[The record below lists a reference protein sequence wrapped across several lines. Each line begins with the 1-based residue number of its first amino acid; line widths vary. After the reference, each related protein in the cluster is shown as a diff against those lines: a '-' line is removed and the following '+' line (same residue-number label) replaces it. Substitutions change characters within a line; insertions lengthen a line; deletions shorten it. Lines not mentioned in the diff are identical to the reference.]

1 MTESKAHTMDLLP
14 RDPSL
19 NLLPRDGIVNYYG
32 QILSPCDAR
41 DYFEALMT
49 TIPWQHD
56 EAIIYGKHIVTARKV
71 AWYGD
76 AAYSYSYSG
85 TTRVARAWTRELS
98 ALRSLAEEKSGE
110 KFNSCL
116 CNLYHDGSEGMA
128 WHSDDEDALGKDTAI
143 ASLSLGAE
151 RKFSLRHK
159 RAREIEP
166 ISLQLEDG
174 SLLVMKG
181 ATQANWQH
189 TVPKSAKITRP
200 RINLTFRSMVVGSSQ
215 IPSRHSKAQAG
226 RL

>member
-1 MTESKAHTMDLLP
+1 MELLP
-14 RDPSL
+14 RDSSL

-32 QILSPCDAR
+32 PILSPRDAT
-41 DYFEALMT
+41 DYFEALMV

-76 AAYSYSYSG
+76 DPYSYSYSG
-85 TTRVARAWTRELS
+85 TTRVARTWTRELS
-98 ALRSLAEEKSGE
+98 ALRSLVEAKSGE

-128 WHSDDEDALGKDTAI
+128 WHSDDEDALGRDSAI

-159 RAREIEP
+159 RAREIE
-166 ISLQLEDG
+166 SVSFQLEHG

-181 ATQANWQH
+181 ATQTNWQH
-189 TVPKSAKITRP
+189 SVPKSARITSP
-200 RINLTFRSMVVGSSQ
+200 RINLTFRSIV
-215 IPSRHSKAQAG
+215 REDLAQG
-226 RL
+226 

>member
-1 MTESKAHTMDLLP
+1 MELLP

-19 NLLPRDGIVNYYG
+19 NLLPRDGIVNYHG
-32 QILSPCDAR
+32 PILSPRDAG
-41 DYFEALMT
+41 DYFDALMT
-49 TIPWQHD
+49 TIPWKHD

-76 AAYSYSYSG
+76 DAYRYSYSG
-85 TTRVARAWTRELS
+85 TTRVARTWTPELS
-98 ALRSLAEEKSGE
+98 ALRSLVEEKLGG

-116 CNLYHDGSEGMA
+116 CNLYYDGSEGMA

-159 RAREIEP
+159 RARDIEP

-181 ATQANWQH
+181 ATQTNWQH
-189 TVPKSAKITRP
+189 AVPKSAKITRP
-200 RINLTFRSMVVGSSQ
+200 RINLTFRSIVQ
-215 IPSRHSKAQAG
+215 EKETG
-226 RL
+226 R